1 MNTTY
6 ESVAYGWNGYATG
19 LNSGVFVGFNANGL
33 QMSISALA
41 GQSFQFN
48 GIILAA
54 AWRSNLV
61 LAMQGLRAGAVL
73 YQTLVTLQVTSKT
86 TLSAMKWSGI
96 DTLTFSSTGGTTYPG
111 LNSPG
116 TNFVMDD
123 IDITM

>member
-1 MNTTY
+1 V
-6 ESVAYGWNGYATG
+6 SYGWNGYATG
-19 LNSGVFVGFNANGL
+19 LNSGVFVGFNGNGL

-41 GQSFQFN
+41 GQPFQFN

-54 AWRSNLV
+54 AWKSNLV
-61 LAMQGLRAGAVL
+61 LTMQGLRANAVL

-123 IDITM
+123 IDITT